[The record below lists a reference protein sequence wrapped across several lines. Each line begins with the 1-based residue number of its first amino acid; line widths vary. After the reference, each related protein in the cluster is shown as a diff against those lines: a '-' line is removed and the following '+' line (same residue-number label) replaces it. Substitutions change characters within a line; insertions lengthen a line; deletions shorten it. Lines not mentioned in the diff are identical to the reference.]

1 MQLSINS
8 AVLMFSI
15 CTISIF
21 TEPASASL
29 GTSIQG
35 ARAPIDQQTSL
46 QQRLDQLPAI
56 LNGEGDYDTY
66 FAAGFRDSVPET
78 KFRDLGKQLSTAMG
92 RATGVEQVT
101 PLGPNDATIVIGFE
115 RGIARGRI
123 TIDPNA
129 PHMVVGLLLTG
140 TEMRDDSA
148 AKLDADFRA
157 LPGDAGFGIYRLGG
171 TAPVAIGQLNGDRA
185 APLGSGFK
193 LWVLAEA
200 ARQVKAGNRRWS
212 DVVPIGERSL
222 PGGVLQSWP
231 QGAPVTLHT
240 LAVQMIS
247 ISDNTATDTLM
258 ATLGRA
264 QIDAMVRA
272 SGVADPDASLPLLT
286 TMEAFRLKHPSNA
299 ALAADWATLSPDA
312 RTKRLADPKLRAT
325 QVGAGMFG
333 DKPLALQIEWFA
345 SPADMARVLDT
356 IRKTGDEQALAILG
370 VNPGGDGSRY
380 AYQGFKG
387 GSEPGVISASYLVRT
402 KAGEWRAVTGNW
414 QRADAVVDQNRF
426 FALMN
431 RALTLA
437 AE

>member
-1 MQLSINS
+1 MIGNMLLSLALLAGLP
-8 AVLMFSI
+8 AVAHAQ
-15 CTISIF
+15 TPP
-21 TEPASASL
+21 PA
-29 GTSIQG
+29 T
-35 ARAPIDQQTSL
+35 APSPAL

-56 LNGEGDYDTY
+56 INGEGDYDGY
-66 FAAGFRDSVPET
+66 FAGGFRDQVPEA
-78 KFRDLGKQLSTAMG
+78 KFRELGKQLATAMG
-92 RATGVEQVT
+92 KATGVEQVT
-101 PLGPNDATIVIGFE
+101 PLGATDATIIVAFE

-123 TIDPNA
+123 SIDPNP
-129 PHMVVGLLLTG
+129 PHSVVGLLFTG

-157 LPGDAGFGIYRLGG
+157 LPGNAGYGVYRLAS
-171 TAPVAIGQLNGDRA
+171 TVPVAIAQFNGDRA

-200 ARQVKAGNRRWS
+200 ARQVKAGERRWT
-212 DVVPIGERSL
+212 DVVPVGERSL
-222 PGGVLQSWP
+222 PGGVMQTWP
-231 QGAPVTLHT
+231 TGAPVTLHT
-240 LAVQMIS
+240 LAVQMIA

-258 ATLGRA
+258 TVLGRDKV
-264 QIDAMVRA
+264 DAMVRA
-272 SGVADPDASLPLLT
+272 SGIANPDATLPLLT
-286 TMEAFRLKHPSNA
+286 TMEAFRLKHPANA
-299 ALAADWATLSPDA
+299 ALAADWATITPDA
-312 RTKRLADPKLRAT
+312 RRKRLADPKLAAT
-325 QVGAGMFG
+325 QVSAGMFG

-356 IRKTGDEQALAILG
+356 IRKSGDDQALAILG

-414 QRADAVVDQNRF
+414 HQADTVVDQARF
-426 FALMN
+426 FGLMN

-437 AE
+437 GE